1 MRSSN
6 IVIPGLRFTLH
17 SCDDN
22 IHVPDIVYI
31 FLLSLPLS
39 KEKRTTFLRTL
50 LINCSWILTVFQVY
64 IINEYCFMIL
74 TWIKMQAKFFSLW
87 RRNHLFSVRFYLVS
101 IVRHCCGWSPHNRVQ
116 QYTDDANYFNLMI
129 NRVNTDC

>member
-6 IVIPGLRFTLH
+6 SIIPGLRFTLH

-87 RRNHLFSVRFYLVS
+87 RRNHLFSVRLDLIY
-101 IVRHCCGWSPHNRVQ
+101 IVRHCWSCSDHNRVQ